1 MCGGGEYQGRDGPH
15 GHVRRGSSSGEGSRA
30 RAAWDW
36 PSQGDWP
43 SKGGVAPF
51 GADAV
56 AAAAAPPLASS
67 GSSTPRPEASP
78 PSLVGADVGHG
89 HGHGHGQGDGLGL
102 GLGLGAVGGAGAGR
116 AGGGG
121 TSLGE
126 ENEKLARLVSTGAV
140 SQHTLEELLWMD
152 YGRAVQVRRRATEL
166 SSGRELGGLDDASP
180 FEYSMVH
187 GQCCENVVGCVRVP
201 VGVVG
206 PVCMNGF
213 MCTVPLATTEGA
225 LVASVNRGCKA
236 ITEAGGCASIVIQD
250 GMTRAPVVVLP
261 SALRA
266 AELKAWAERMDNLES
281 LAKIFASTSRFGR
294 LVDLRVIVAGRNAFL
309 RFSCVTGDAMGM
321 NMVSKGTAAALKHI
335 AKAFP
340 DMSVVSLSGNV
351 CSDKK
356 PAAINWI
363 CGRGKSV
370 VCEVVIPGRVVGEVL
385 KTSVRTLVEL
395 NERKNLVGSAMAGA
409 AGAGSNAHAA
419 NIVSAIFLATGQ
431 DIAQNVVSSAC
442 ITLMEPCNNGAD
454 LRASVTMP
462 SIEVGTVGGGTVLGA
477 QSACLDLIGVKGAHP
492 SVPGKHACQLAR
504 VIAATVLAGEL
515 SLLAALTAGDL
526 VSSHMRL
533 NRGSR
538 PASEPG
544 GST

>member
-1 MCGGGEYQGRDGPH
+1 MGIGMGAVRMDEREGHPGSKSSPGVFLPH
-15 GHVRRGSSSGEGSRA
+15 ASPSSPSSSARRHGGSYNA
-30 RAAWDW
+30 
-36 PSQGDWP
+36 S
-43 SKGGVAPF
+43 
-51 GADAV
+51 
-56 AAAAAPPLASS
+56 LA
-67 GSSTPRPEASP
+67 
-78 PSLVGADVGHG
+78 
-89 HGHGHGQGDGLGL
+89 
-102 GLGLGAVGGAGAGR
+102 
-116 AGGGG
+116 
-121 TSLGE
+121 E
-126 ENEKLARLVSTGAV
+126 ENEKLAKLVSTGAV
-140 SQHTLEELLWMD
+140 SQHMLEELLWMD

-166 SSGRELGGLDDASP
+166 SSGRDNLSLSGLDDSQGA
-180 FEYSMVH
+180 FDYSLVH

-236 ITEAGGCASIVIQD
+236 ITEAGGCASIVMQD

-266 AELKAWAERMDNLES
+266 AELKAWAESMDNLES
-281 LAKIFASTSRFGR
+281 IAKIFASTSRFGR
-294 LVDLRVIVAGRNAFL
+294 LVDLRVTVAGRNAFL

-351 CSDKK
+351 CCDKK
-356 PAAINWI
+356 SAAINWI

-370 VCEVVIPGRVVGEVL
+370 VCEVVLPGRVVGEVL

-409 AGAGSNAHAA
+409 GGGGSNAHAA

-431 DIAQNVVSSAC
+431 DIAQNVVSSSC

-533 NRGSR
+533 NRGGSR
-538 PASEPG
+538 ASLASEP
-544 GST
+544 SDT